1 MRAII
6 TMSLLSATLA
16 LSACAI
22 NRPTDQRAATCA
34 LPITRIG
41 VDLPGGD
48 INSVSNVASDAPL
61 RSAMASIAQSKA
73 GTRRVRSL
81 VLSGGGQ
88 HGAFGSG
95 FLKGMQDAGKFQRYD
110 IVTGVSTGSLQAT
123 FAFLGQDVAP
133 ADRLLRVADDFAP
146 EAASPTRTNVDDT
159 VNGYT
164 ISRQE
169 TLYIDKGTTGIIQ
182 RAAKGSLAPLV
193 TRLGKMITPQTLR
206 AVAAAGA
213 ANRKLYVA
221 MLNYDTADEEVVD
234 MTALAARFDGTNFA
248 QIQYCY
254 NQVLLASSSEPIG
267 APPVSI
273 DGKLYFD
280 GGLRYGVFLKDILD
294 NSAALT
300 ARGNSAFETDIIIN
314 DDLTV
319 DPEPPTKTKL
329 NILDIAGRA
338 RLIIVDQIYLFS
350 ISDIVAARLPGHTIR
365 FAAIRPTEKIEANP
379 ATGATFDP
387 AYMKRLIAIGRAR
400 GARGDWQSSTEMSA
414 LMQRR

>member
-1 MRAII
+1 MRGLQIGM
-6 TMSLLSATLA
+6 TLLVGLA

-22 NRPTDQRAATCA
+22 NRPADKRAATCA

-41 VDLPGGD
+41 VTLPGSEIAALPAIRG
-48 INSVSNVASDAPL
+48 
-61 RSAMASIAQSKA
+61 AMTSIADSK
-73 GTRRVRSL
+73 GTQRRIRSL

-88 HGAFGSG
+88 HGSFGSG
-95 FLKGMQDAGKFQRYD
+95 FLTGMQNAGTLPRYD
-110 IVTGVSTGSLQAT
+110 IVTGVSTGALQAT

-133 ADRLLRVADDFAP
+133 ADRILTPADDFAP

-159 VNGYT
+159 VSGYM
-164 ISRQE
+164 ISRE
-169 TLYIDKGTTGIIQ
+169 ATLYIDKGTTGIIR

-193 TRLGKMITPQTLR
+193 TRLNKMITPQTLR

-234 MTALAARFDGTNFA
+234 MTALAARFDGSNFGA
-248 QIQYCY
+248 VQYCY

-280 GGLRYGVFLKDILD
+280 GALRYAVFLKDILD
-294 NSAALT
+294 NSAAVSGAGSL
-300 ARGNSAFETDIIIN
+300 SFETDIIVN

-319 DPEPPTKTKL
+319 DPDPPTKTKL

-338 RLIIVDQIYLFS
+338 RLIVVDQIYLFS
-350 ISDIVAARLPGHTIR
+350 ISDILAARLPGHTIR
-365 FAAIRPTEKIEANP
+365 FAAIRPAEKIAAAP
-379 ATGATFDP
+379 TKGATFDP
-387 AYMKRLIAIGRAR
+387 AYMKRMIAIGRAR
-400 GARGDWQSSTEMSA
+400 GARGDWQSSSEMTQLKS
-414 LMQRR
+414 RR